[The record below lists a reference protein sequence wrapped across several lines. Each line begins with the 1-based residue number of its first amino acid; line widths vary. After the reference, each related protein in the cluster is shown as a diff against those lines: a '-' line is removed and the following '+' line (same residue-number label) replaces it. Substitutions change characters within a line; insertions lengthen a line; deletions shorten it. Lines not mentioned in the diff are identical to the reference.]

1 MMHRCDV
8 DYILRH
14 SNSFHSIK
22 NRGTFNF
29 LLITSISILC
39 LFSSYLIINK
49 KCVNSFDKNFVSQ
62 TKTSILLPN
71 KWMPNIKKQKT
82 TIFVKLSEI

>member
-14 SNSFHSIK
+14 SNSFSSIK

-29 LLITSISILC
+29 LLITSMSLLC
-39 LFSSYLIINK
+39 LLSLDLILNR

-62 TKTSILLPN
+62 TKTSTVS
-71 KWMPNIKKQKT
+71 NIYK
-82 TIFVKLSEI
+82 